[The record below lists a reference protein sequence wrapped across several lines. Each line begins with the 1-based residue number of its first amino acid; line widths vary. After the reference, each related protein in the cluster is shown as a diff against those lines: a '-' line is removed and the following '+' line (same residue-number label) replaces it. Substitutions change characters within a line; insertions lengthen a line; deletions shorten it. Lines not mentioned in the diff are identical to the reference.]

1 MTLGS
6 RGRESAAEVSACRR
20 REQFDAIALLH
31 RAAARHERVE
41 REFPREP
48 PDDAEKDVPILLE
61 GVGIER
67 RHHAAAAQILNP
79 DENVAADFETT
90 PLPGPLLEPL
100 DAADHEVRSQ
110 TPPAVAKRG
119 DCSVGGHEQRK
130 YVKSLGAVVPDQ
142 SCARTCDL
150 FHGTTRPLAA
160 PGRTVYERF
169 SIRAEDR
176 MVSEKPWMS
185 AGGDDPATRVFYMHD
200 TVAQQSEVTDV
211 HTGEPLTRH

>member
-6 RGRESAAEVSACRR
+6 RGRESAAEVAACRR

-31 RAAARHERVE
+31 RAATRHERVE
-41 REFPREP
+41 RKLPVEP
-48 PDDAEKDVPILLE
+48 ADDAAKDVPILLE
-61 GVGIER
+61 RIRIER
-67 RHHAAAAQILNP
+67 RHHTTAAQILDP
-79 DENVAADFETT
+79 DEDVADSQTT

-130 YVKSLGAVVPDQ
+130 YVKPLGAVVPDQ